1 MSAML
6 PVILGKMHWWAS
18 RSQWLFPAV
27 VKISNQCQAIIRSR
41 LNDGI
46 DPTRNGEFLLLSL
59 LAPGAKTFIDVGANI
74 GTWSKEFAKLIADRN
89 GYGVLFEPSSIAFRR
104 LCEKRN
110 EFACRIDIVQ
120 AALGDTIGEA
130 TFFMEPEAGETSSL
144 VPGFSRPA
152 ATAIKVPVTTIDHE
166 IGKRGLGLV
175 DFIKVDAEGFDLKV
189 LKGAARMLRQKQIG
203 VVQFEYNAP
212 WAEAGS
218 TLAEARRYLEGMGY
232 ELFLLKGDGL
242 YSPQFQRYGE
252 YFGYSNYVAVS
263 PHCTARI
270 EGLRREQI

>member
-1 MSAML
+1 
-6 PVILGKMHWWAS
+6 
-18 RSQWLFPAV
+18 
-27 VKISNQCQAIIRSR
+27 
-41 LNDGI
+41 
-46 DPTRNGEFLLLSL
+46 
-59 LAPGAKTFIDVGANI
+59 
-74 GTWSKEFAKLIADRN
+74 
-89 GYGVLFEPSSIAFRR
+89 
-104 LCEKRN
+104 
-110 EFACRIDIVQ
+110 
-120 AALGDTIGEA
+120 
-130 TFFMEPEAGETSSL
+130 MEPEAGETSSL
-144 VPGFSRPA
+144 VPGFSRPT

-263 PHCTARI
+263 PYCAARI